1 MSKVRPPIGVWLEA
15 NRGDQWA
22 HQGMTRL
29 LGFIIGGLAVGGEYQ
44 FHLVLPDY
52 IRDEAAADLR
62 TFGAVEGVDY
72 VIHSPAQYGATA
84 GTFAEL
90 AHFANQHVPVAAWIS
105 LFPQFASARHL
116 KAPVTAVFPDAI
128 PLIFPDFSDHSWG
141 KNGHH
146 VKWRERVQEL
156 LDHVERVITFS
167 EHVARDHVCRLFG
180 VDYSRTRVVVGAP
193 PDLSEHLPYIVDR
206 QRSAHSLQ
214 MAAHALRR
222 HASERGWSYLESY
235 PFEEVPFIAV
245 STQDRVTKNI
255 RIVADAVTHLV
266 RHSGVDVR
274 MFMTAQFVRGATW
287 SPLPRVVED
296 AQLHR
301 DVVSVPDLP
310 NAVHAAFYHAAELA
324 IHPSIFEGGAGT
336 FPFLEAAS
344 VGTPCL
350 MADGPHQREL
360 NAQTPGLARFTFD
373 PNDAQG
379 LSLLIRDVMAN
390 RAEIVE
396 EQRAIYDLLRQ
407 RGWSD
412 VARAYARA
420 ALDEDLGPDASRA
433 VRTAQVAGNRV

>member
-1 MSKVRPPIGVWLEA
+1 MNKPRPSIGVWLEA
-15 NRGDQWA
+15 SRGDQWA

-29 LGFIIGGLAVGGEYQ
+29 LGFIIGGVAVGAEYQ

-52 IRDEAAADLR
+52 IRDEAATDLK
-62 TFGAVEGVDY
+62 TFGAVEGIDY
-72 VIHSPAQYGATA
+72 VIHSPGAYGAKA
-84 GTFAEL
+84 DNFAEL
-90 AHFANQHVPVAAWIS
+90 AKFANQHVPVEAWIS
-105 LFPQFASARHL
+105 LFPQFASARDL
-116 KAPVTAVFPDAI
+116 KAPVTAIFPDAI

-141 KNGHH
+141 NDGNH
-146 VKWRERVQEL
+146 VKWRQRVQEL

-167 EHVARDHVCRLFG
+167 EHVARDHVSRLFG
-180 VDYSRTRVVVGAP
+180 VSLDRTRVVVGAP
-193 PDLSEHLPYIVDR
+193 PDLSEHLPYLQGR
-206 QRSAHSLQ
+206 ERSDASLA
-214 MAAHALRR
+214 MAGNALRR
-222 HASERGWSYLESY
+222 HASERGWGYLESY
-235 PFEEVPFIAV
+235 PFEEVPFVAV

-255 RIVADAVTHLV
+255 RVVADAVKRLV
-266 RHSGVDVR
+266 REAGVDIR

-287 SPLPRVVED
+287 SPLPGMVE
-296 AQLHR
+296 ANQLHR

-310 NAVHAAFYHAAELA
+310 NAIHAAFYHAAELA

-360 NAQTPGLARFTFD
+360 NEQVPGLKRFTFD
-373 PNDAQG
+373 PNDTWQLA
-379 LSLLIRDVMAN
+379 SLIREVMAN

-396 EQRAIYDLLRQ
+396 EQRASYDLLRQ

-420 ALDEDLGPDASRA
+420 ALGEEMGVDASRA
-433 VRTAQVAGNRV
+433 VKAGRS

>member
-1 MSKVRPPIGVWLEA
+1 MSKPRPRIGVWLEA

-29 LGFIIGGLAVGGEYQ
+29 LGFIIGGAAVGAEYQ

-52 IRDEAAADLR
+52 IRDEAAADLK
-62 TFGAVEGVDY
+62 TFGATEGVDY
-72 VIHSPAQYGATA
+72 VIHAPGAYGASVKDFT
-84 GTFAEL
+84 EL
-90 AHFANQHVPVAAWIS
+90 AQFANQYVPVEAWIS
-105 LFPQFASARHL
+105 LFPQFVSAQHL
-116 KAPVTAVFPDAI
+116 EAPVTAVFPDAI

-141 KNGHH
+141 KNGNH
-146 VKWRERVQEL
+146 VKWREKVQEL

-167 EHVARDHVCRLFG
+167 EHVARGHVCRLFG
-180 VDYSRTRVVVGAP
+180 VDYDRIRVVVGAP
-193 PDLSEHLPYIVDR
+193 PDLSEHLPYLEGR
-206 QRSAHSLQ
+206 QRSAHSLA
-214 MAAHALRR
+214 MAGDTLRR
-222 HASERGWSYLESY
+222 HASERGWGYLESY
-235 PFEEVPFIAV
+235 PFEEVPFVAV

-255 RIVADAVTHLV
+255 RVVADAISRLV
-266 RHSGVDVR
+266 RDSGTDVR

-287 SPLPRVVED
+287 SPLPGMVEA

-310 NAVHAAFYHAAELA
+310 NQVHAAYYHAAELA

-360 NAQTPGLARFTFD
+360 NDQAPGLRRFTFD
-373 PNDAQG
+373 PNDAPG
-379 LSLLIRDVMAN
+379 VSSLIREVMAN

-396 EQRAIYDLLRQ
+396 EQRAIYDLLRR

-412 VARAYARA
+412 VAQAYARA
-420 ALDEDLGPDASRA
+420 ALGENMGPDASRA
-433 VRTAQVAGNRV
+433 VRSARAAGI

>member
-1 MSKVRPPIGVWLEA
+1 MSKTRPSIGVWLEA

-29 LGFIIGGLAVGGEYQ
+29 LGFIIGGLAVGAEYQ

-62 TFGAVEGVDY
+62 TFGATEGIDY
-72 VIHSPAQYGATA
+72 VIHSPAGYGAKA
-84 GTFAEL
+84 ENFAEL
-90 AHFANQHVPVAAWIS
+90 ARFANKHVPVTAWIS
-105 LFPQFASARHL
+105 LFPQFTSARYL
-116 KAPVTAVFPDAI
+116 DAPVTAVFPDAI

-141 KNGHH
+141 EDGNH
-146 VKWRERVQEL
+146 VKWREKVQEL
-156 LDHVERVITFS
+156 LNHVERVITFS
-167 EHVARDHVCRLFG
+167 DHVAKDHVSRLFG
-180 VDYSRTRVVVGAP
+180 VDLDRIRVVVGAP
-193 PDLSEHLPYIVDR
+193 PDLAEHLPYLQNR
-206 QRSAHSLQ
+206 QRSAHSLA
-214 MAAHALRR
+214 MAGNALRR
-222 HASERGWSYLESY
+222 HASERGWGYLESY
-235 PFEEVPFIAV
+235 PFDEVRYVAV

-255 RIVADAVTHLV
+255 RVVADAVNRLV
-266 RHSGVDVR
+266 RESGTDVR

-287 SPLPRVVED
+287 SPLPGMVEA

-360 NAQTPGLARFTFD
+360 NEQAPGLSRFTFD

-379 LSLLIRDVMAN
+379 LSDLIREVMTN
-390 RAEIVE
+390 RAEIIE
-396 EQRAIYDLLRQ
+396 EQRSIYDLLRQ
-407 RGWSD
+407 RNWSD

-420 ALDEDLGPDASRA
+420 ALGEELGVDASRA
-433 VRTAQVAGNRV
+433 VRGGAS